1 MRNEI
6 PTIRWRSSG
15 TWKSPMVVRIAV
27 GGYIRG
33 GPFHSQNIE
42 ALYAHT
48 PGWYIAFPS
57 NAEDAKGLIKTAC
70 RMDDPVL
77 FMEHKGLYRQMFT
90 KSIEPDAD
98 WTIPFGKARVVQE
111 GSDVT
116 VVTWGSGVNRAQ
128 KAAKAL
134 LDAHG
139 AQVEILDL
147 RTLVPLD
154 HEAVMASV
162 RKTGKVMVLHE
173 APVFGGL
180 GGEIV
185 AQIADSVFEYLDAP
199 VKRIG
204 ARNTFVPFAGNL
216 ENAVLP
222 SVEQVHDGLLELL
235 QY

>member
-1 MRNEI
+1 
-6 PTIRWRSSG
+6 
-15 TWKSPMVVRIAV
+15 
-27 GGYIRG
+27 
-33 GPFHSQNIE
+33 
-42 ALYAHT
+42 
-48 PGWYIAFPS
+48 
-57 NAEDAKGLIKTAC
+57 
-70 RMDDPVL
+70 
-77 FMEHKGLYRQMFT
+77 
-90 KSIEPDAD
+90 
-98 WTIPFGKARVVQE
+98 
-111 GSDVT
+111 
-116 VVTWGSGVNRAQ
+116 
-128 KAAKAL
+128 
-134 LDAHG
+134 
-139 AQVEILDL
+139 
-147 RTLVPLD
+147 
-154 HEAVMASV
+154 MASV